1 MIPSPRMQLLGRAP
15 PYFLEE
21 IGTYIY
27 RSVVGRV
34 LHSSYWPTLLRSDTV
49 ATNGVTLPVQ
59 VISTTL
65 PILTVLVAI
74 AAIVTP
80 LGLYEEIAASSSKS
94 LHKFTYIKDT
104 SAFGFSSPVRSQYG
118 LNRNCWP
125 LVCPLTNPSPFNT
138 SYPSDNLSMTFQST
152 YDISIPESLIQVFK
166 YGNTGEGKS
175 VSSIFDIHWRSAQI
189 ERDGMVNW
197 DKPYLV
203 GSSSFGKDIVAQ
215 DEDYVLID
223 GLVVD
228 IKSGKIGFRN
238 HTLPAPSDYGLTWTE
253 RLLFVEPRTECVDT
267 NLSIEYTIAEPNDYN
282 MNMENI
288 SLVAERGITGI
299 SPEIPTKEFPNPQ
312 SDPALFDRAH
322 RAALLNNFFTMQW
335 MNISNVSSS
344 LSSVLE
350 FGILPSPTSYMFQP
364 NTIQTST
371 YGSYFSSQ
379 DYGPDYAEE
388 DMLKAIGKTM

>member
-1 MIPSPRMQLLGRAP
+1 MIPLLRMQLLGRAP
-15 PYFLEE
+15 LDFLEE
-21 IGTYIY
+21 LGTYIY

-104 SAFGFSSPVRSQYG
+104 SAFGFSSPARSQYG

-125 LVCPLTNPSPFNT
+125 LVCPLTNPSPFNL
-138 SYPSDNLSMTFQST
+138 SFPLPASDNSSMKFQST
-152 YDISIPESLIQVFK
+152 YDNSIPESLIQIFN

-175 VSSIFDIHWRSAQI
+175 VSSIFDIHWRSPQI
-189 ERDGMVNW
+189 ERNEMVNW
-197 DKPYLV
+197 DKPYLI
-203 GSSSFGKDIVAQ
+203 GSSSLGKNIVAQ
-215 DEDYVLID
+215 DEDYVLVD

-228 IKSGKIGFRN
+228 IKRGKIGFRN
-238 HTLPAPSDYGLTWTE
+238 HTIPAPSDYGLTWTE
-253 RLLFVEPRTECVDT
+253 RLLFVEPRTECVNT
-267 NLSIEYTIAEPNDYN
+267 NLSIEYTIAGYSDYDTIA
-282 MNMENI
+282 ENI
-288 SLVAERGITGI
+288 ALVAERGITGI
-299 SPEIPTKEFPNPQ
+299 SSEIPSEEFPNPQ

-344 LSSVLE
+344 SSSVLE
-350 FGILPSPTSYMFQP
+350 SRNNFQP
-364 NTIQTST
+364 KMIQTST
-371 YGSYFSSQ
+371 YGSYLPYD
-379 DYGPDYAEE
+379 DYVSDYAKR
-388 DMLKAIGKTM
+388 DMLKAIGKIM